1 MILPTNNKG
10 NKNMAS
16 TTTTFLKSRV
26 SKPTV
31 GKWSSGF
38 SACKKYA
45 DEHKIPLIG
54 VWSNGDACG
63 HCTNFENSCMQSAF
77 TSWQKTSGCVFWF
90 GCSSD
95 KTADDKYEGTGF
107 TWARNNKL
115 SMYPFVRVWWKAGKV
130 DVAKSGDSWTGG
142 TAKGG
147 ATFVKNLKSTLKNF
161 NPNASTDTGT
171 NSGTADKPVDETTKP
186 DTGCTDGDCNAGSTD
201 CGDCG
206 DCGDCTEKLADAVKT
221 LTAVSSKCADAQAQ
235 ISVIQSEVN
244 ALIEALS
251 K

>member
-1 MILPTNNKG
+1 MRFINNQQRK
-10 NKNMAS
+10 NNMAS
-16 TTTTFLKSRV
+16 TTATFLKTRV

-45 DEHKIPLIG
+45 DEKKIPLIG

-63 HCTNFENSCMQSAF
+63 HCINFEKSIMQTAF
-77 TSWQKTSGCVFWF
+77 TKWMATSGCVFWF

-107 TWARNNKL
+107 NWTRNSKL
-115 SMYPFVRVWWKAGKV
+115 TMYPFVRVWWQAGKV

-161 NPNASTDTGT
+161 DPNAST
-171 NSGTADKPVDETTKP
+171 KPVEETTKP
-186 DTGCTDGDCNAGSTD
+186 DTGCTGDDCNDNSGCD
-201 CGDCG
+201 NCGECGDCD
-206 DCGDCTEKLADAVKT
+206 DCKEKVSDAVKT
-221 LTAVSSKCADAQAQ
+221 LTAVSSKCTEAAAQ
-235 ISVIQSEVN
+235 IAVIQSEVN
-244 ALIEALS
+244 ALIEALN